1 MFMEPDEIIKNIEQA
16 YDAAIVELNSLDE
29 KKRMIIKQYIK
40 SLEEKKIQE
49 IKDQLNVLSS
59 HVSEN

>member
-1 MFMEPDEIIKNIEQA
+1 MLMEPDEIIKNIEQA

-49 IKDQLNVLSS
+49 IKDQLNALSS

>member
-1 MFMEPDEIIKNIEQA
+1 MEPDEIIKNIEQA

-49 IKDQLNVLSS
+49 IKDQLNALSS